1 MNEFSTR
8 LRYLFDLYY
17 SGEATPDETAELM
30 SMIRSANNDQQLT
43 SLLEEVWNSLSSH
56 GLFFTKEESNKMF
69 NSIIEPSY
77 TFEED
82 QENEEQYQSG
92 FFNGW
97 RLAAAAIILLM
108 GFGTFYHFKINNSKQ
123 KIAVVKQ
130 AVKDVPPG
138 GNRALLTL
146 ADGSTIILDSAS
158 NGLLATQ
165 GTTRISKKENGQLV
179 YNTTKTDKALSLNQI
194 NMLSTP
200 QGGQYQI
207 ILPDGSKVWLNAS
220 SSIKYPATFA
230 KNERKVEVTGE
241 VYFEV
246 IKDKS
251 KPFRVIFD
259 ETEVEVLGTS
269 FNVMAYKDDTTSRTT
284 LVEGSVSLTNN
295 HINKRL
301 KPGQQAS
308 VSSSGKITTHLVD
321 IEEAIAW
328 KKGLFYFRNA
338 NIQQIMKK
346 ASRWYDIEVSYEGA
360 VPVRQFTGKVSMDV
374 NISELLQMLNYAGVK
389 CRMENNKVI
398 ISS

>member
-8 LRYLFDLYY
+8 LIYLFNLYY
-17 SGEATPDETAELM
+17 SGEATLDETAELM
-30 SMIRSANNDQQLT
+30 SMIRSARNDQQLT
-43 SLLEEVWNSLSSH
+43 NLLEEAWNTLSSH
-56 GLFFTKEESNKMF
+56 GLFFTKEESDKMF

-77 TFEED
+77 TLKENQED
-82 QENEEQYQSG
+82 EHQYQSG
-92 FFNGW
+92 WYIGW
-97 RLAAAAIILLM
+97 RLAAAAMILIIGL
-108 GFGTFYHFKINNSKQ
+108 GTFYHFKLNTGKQ
-123 KIAVVKQ
+123 KMAVMKPVI
-130 AVKDVPPG
+130 KDLPPG

-179 YNTTKTDKALSLNQI
+179 YNSTKTDQALSLNQI

-200 QGGQYQI
+200 KGGQYQI
-207 ILPDGSKVWLNAS
+207 ILPDGSKVWLNSS

-230 KNERKVEVTGE
+230 ENERKVEVTGE

-246 IKDKS
+246 TKDKS

-269 FNVMAYKDDTTSRTT
+269 FNIMAYKDDTTSRTT
-284 LVEGSVSLTNN
+284 LVEGAVSLTNK
-295 HINKRL
+295 HSNKRL

-308 VSSSGKITTHLVD
+308 VSSSGNITTQVVD

-346 ASRWYDIEVSYEGA
+346 AARWYDIEIRYEGA

-389 CRMENNKVI
+389 CRMEDKKII

>member
-8 LRYLFDLYY
+8 LHYLFNLYY
-17 SGEATPDETAELM
+17 SGEATVDETAELM
-30 SMIRSANNDQQLT
+30 SMIRSAKNDQQLT
-43 SLLEEVWNSLSSH
+43 SLLEETWNTLSSH

-69 NSIIEPSY
+69 HSIIEPSY

-82 QENEEQYQSG
+82 QVVDKPYQSG
-92 FFNGW
+92 WYIGW
-97 RLAAAAIILLM
+97 RLAAAAMILM
-108 GFGTFYHFKINNSKQ
+108 IGFGTFYHFKLNSGTQ
-123 KIAVVKQ
+123 KMAVIKPVI
-130 AVKDVPPG
+130 KDVPPG

-146 ADGSTIILDSAS
+146 ANGSTIILDSAS

-179 YNTTKTDKALSLNQI
+179 YNATKMDKAQSLSQI

-200 QGGQYQI
+200 KGGQYQI

-220 SSIKYPATFA
+220 SSIKYPATFP

-246 IKDKS
+246 TKDKS
-251 KPFRVIFD
+251 KPFRVSFD

-269 FNVMAYKDDTTSRTT
+269 FNIMAYKDDTTSRTT
-284 LVEGSVSLTNN
+284 LVEGAVSLTNK

-308 VSSSGKITTHLVD
+308 VSSSGNITTHLVD
-321 IEEAIAW
+321 VEEAIAW

-346 ASRWYDIEVSYEGA
+346 AARWYDIEIRYEGA

-389 CRMENNKVI
+389 CRIEDKKVI

>member
-1 MNEFSTR
+1 
-8 LRYLFDLYY
+8 
-17 SGEATPDETAELM
+17 
-30 SMIRSANNDQQLT
+30 
-43 SLLEEVWNSLSSH
+43 
-56 GLFFTKEESNKMF
+56 
-69 NSIIEPSY
+69 
-77 TFEED
+77 
-82 QENEEQYQSG
+82 
-92 FFNGW
+92 
-97 RLAAAAIILLM
+97 
-108 GFGTFYHFKINNSKQ
+108 
-123 KIAVVKQ
+123 
-130 AVKDVPPG
+130 
-138 GNRALLTL
+138 
-146 ADGSTIILDSAS
+146 
-158 NGLLATQ
+158 
-165 GTTRISKKENGQLV
+165 LV
-179 YNTTKTDKALSLNQI
+179 YNSTKTDQALSLNQI

-200 QGGQYQI
+200 KGGQYQI
-207 ILPDGSKVWLNAS
+207 ILPDGSKVWLNSS

-230 KNERKVEVTGE
+230 ENERKVEVTGE

-246 IKDKS
+246 TKDKS

-284 LVEGSVSLTNN
+284 LVEGAVSLTNK
-295 HINKRL
+295 HSNKRL

-308 VSSSGKITTHLVD
+308 VSSSGNITTQVVD

-346 ASRWYDIEVSYEGA
+346 AARWYDIEIRYEGA

-389 CRMENNKVI
+389 CRMEDKKII